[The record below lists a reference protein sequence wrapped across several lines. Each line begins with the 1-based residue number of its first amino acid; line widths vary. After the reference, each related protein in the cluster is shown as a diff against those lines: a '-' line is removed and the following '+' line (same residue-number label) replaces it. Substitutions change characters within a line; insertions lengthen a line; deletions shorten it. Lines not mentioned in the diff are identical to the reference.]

1 MPVTS
6 SGVRIL
12 GAPVGSVEFC
22 QSFANELIGEF
33 EKDFDVLGRMPSF
46 QAQLLVATKSVVH
59 RINQLL
65 RNIPGGEISLF
76 GEIAASYDSTV
87 LSVIH
92 RVTGLSS
99 LPDISRRICQLP
111 PRKGGIGLRTWS
123 TTADSAFLAAYTHAS
138 NSFPVLFPDR
148 PYLAEMTPDPR
159 ALFQGD
165 PSRAPSASP
174 STWAGWA
181 ARALTRIH
189 SKAPGILEVLAP
201 ASGQTPRS
209 LQHAISRLTDDA
221 DSLSLISALQ
231 RVDDPK
237 MPWRQPVTI
246 PTAITLSCQLLF
258 RLIPLLLSRM
268 KTTKLRLSDA
278 SSSQFTILIVGRRLY
293 VRDVRR
299 LQTLGVSVPLL
310 NLILTY
316 SETMRCVAQV
326 LVVALGLNS
335 GTTHLS

>member
-1 MPVTS
+1 
-6 SGVRIL
+6 
-12 GAPVGSVEFC
+12 
-22 QSFANELIGEF
+22 
-33 EKDFDVLGRMPSF
+33 
-46 QAQLLVATKSVVH
+46 
-59 RINQLL
+59 
-65 RNIPGGEISLF
+65 
-76 GEIAASYDSTV
+76 
-87 LSVIH
+87 
-92 RVTGLSS
+92 VTGLSS

-111 PRKGGIGLRTWS
+111 SRKGGIGLRTWS

-237 MPWRQPVTI
+237 MPWRQARYHSNCDNSFLP
-246 PTAITLSCQLLF
+246 ITVPSDTF
-258 RLIPLLLSRM
+258 
-268 KTTKLRLSDA
+268 TTFENED
-278 SSSQFTILIVGRRLY
+278 Y
-293 VRDVRR
+293 
-299 LQTLGVSVPLL
+299 
-310 NLILTY
+310 
-316 SETMRCVAQV
+316 
-326 LVVALGLNS
+326 
-335 GTTHLS
+335 